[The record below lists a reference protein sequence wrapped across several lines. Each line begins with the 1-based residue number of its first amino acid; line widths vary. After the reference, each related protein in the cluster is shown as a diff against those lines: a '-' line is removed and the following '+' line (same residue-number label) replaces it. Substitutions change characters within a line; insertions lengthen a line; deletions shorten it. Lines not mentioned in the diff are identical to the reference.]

1 MRAPG
6 FDPQALGAIWGE
18 FGEKAPTTRPWG
30 SGGGGGGWGEGQL
43 LTHLHGRRLLGAK
56 LSERERRQKSGEPP
70 GRACSSAAP
79 GAQSLGAPKFQP
91 RVKH

>member
-6 FDPQALGAIWGE
+6 FDPEALGAIWGE

-30 SGGGGGGWGEGQL
+30 CWDGWVGGGQL
-43 LTHLHGRRLLGAK
+43 LTHLHGRRLLRAK

-70 GRACSSAAP
+70 GRACGSAAP
-79 GAQSLGAPKFQP
+79 GAQSLGAPKFEP